1 MHANGEQISDEGDL
15 VDDSTALPPAGS
27 KGRGGKGGRGVGRG
41 MGSRG
46 GGVRGRGKG
55 KGVNGGDEFSPA
67 VFGLG
72 HGGPGSNFGSFLG
85 DEDVEMGDGG
95 DLGLLEDNHAQNGLP
110 LISGGVSS
118 ANIFD
123 SVLGLDGPLG
133 GERGRRGAQGVLGG
147 KHPKPGRGGG
157 RGGKVARGGAAQWGG
172 NEDTTSPLGSHS
184 HSQSQRVDKELSQ
197 KQIDDQN
204 DPSRRRVTN
213 PVNTNNN
220 NNTIYDPELS
230 VAALAGLATAD
241 LGPPPAGHSYA
252 GAKRKRQSKP
262 PPGPFSGTIPNS
274 NYNAA
279 GVDSGDVLMPE
290 LAGAGAGFL
299 AGAGA
304 GLELSEMLSD
314 VVDFSAALGGD
325 GFAD

>member
-1 MHANGEQISDEGDL
+1 MKH
-15 VDDSTALPPAGS
+15 
-27 KGRGGKGGRGVGRG
+27 
-41 MGSRG
+41 
-46 GGVRGRGKG
+46 
-55 KGVNGGDEFSPA
+55 
-67 VFGLG
+67 VFL
-72 HGGPGSNFGSFLG
+72 FYF
-85 DEDVEMGDGG
+85 
-95 DLGLLEDNHAQNGLP
+95 
-110 LISGGVSS
+110 
-118 ANIFD
+118 IFYF
-123 SVLGLDGPLG
+123 V
-133 GERGRRGAQGVLGG
+133 Q
-147 KHPKPGRGGG
+147 
-157 RGGKVARGGAAQWGG
+157 
-172 NEDTTSPLGSHS
+172 
-184 HSQSQRVDKELSQ
+184 ELSQ

-204 DPSRRRVTN
+204 DPSRRRVTVIN
-213 PVNTNNN
+213 PITRDSLSGRAAPMLKTLRQWLEKNPGYVVARQQ
-220 NNTIYDPELS
+220 DPELS